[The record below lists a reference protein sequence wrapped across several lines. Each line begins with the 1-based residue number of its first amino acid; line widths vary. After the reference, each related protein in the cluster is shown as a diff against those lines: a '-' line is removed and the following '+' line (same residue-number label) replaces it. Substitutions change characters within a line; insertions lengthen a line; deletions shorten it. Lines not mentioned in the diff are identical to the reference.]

1 MLLLVL
7 SGCASVERIVTVEV
21 SSCSIVPYINLTDKQ
36 IDALLLDEL
45 FHSVLIAIDKQSQI
59 IDECKK

>member
-1 MLLLVL
+1 ML
-7 SGCASVERIVTVEV
+7 SGCAVEPEIKIVEM
-21 SSCSIVPYINLTDKQ
+21 SDCSIVPYINLTDKQ

-59 IDECKK
+59 IDECK

>member
-1 MLLLVL
+1 VK
-7 SGCASVERIVTVEV
+7 VEV
-21 SSCSIVPYINLTDKQ
+21 SNCSVVPYINLTEKQ
-36 IDALLLDEL
+36 EDALYLDEL